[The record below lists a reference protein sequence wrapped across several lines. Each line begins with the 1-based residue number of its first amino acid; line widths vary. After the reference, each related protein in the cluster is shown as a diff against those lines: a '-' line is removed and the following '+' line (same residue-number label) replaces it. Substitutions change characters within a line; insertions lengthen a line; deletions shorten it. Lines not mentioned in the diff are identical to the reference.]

1 MPGMSTSSSKPR
13 RVSCEASRDAQI
25 RPSFV
30 DRTHARRLHAP
41 TVGSKAAI
49 FCRHRPCSTGLAVLP
64 GARGESVSAS
74 RFVLKPLPYASD
86 ALSPWISAETV
97 EFHYGKYHRQY
108 VDSLNAHLLAS
119 RAKAPSLEAL
129 VREASGDV
137 QRLASQVWNH
147 DFFWSGLRA
156 GGGGKPT
163 GTVLACL
170 DAAFG
175 GFSNFRRRLATAAN
189 SHFGSGWAWLVLDGA
204 HQIRVTTTRGAENPL
219 RWGMRP
225 LFAIDVWEHA
235 YYLDVQNERQRYV
248 EAVIDHLI
256 DWEFVLGNLDHAMR
270 PVVAVASGV
279 HRKPIAAAMVEGAGL
294 GAAGSRSSQHAASM
308 QPIGSSTTIE
318 GER

>member
-1 MPGMSTSSSKPR
+1 
-13 RVSCEASRDAQI
+13 
-25 RPSFV
+25 
-30 DRTHARRLHAP
+30 
-41 TVGSKAAI
+41 
-49 FCRHRPCSTGLAVLP
+49 
-64 GARGESVSAS
+64 
-74 RFVLKPLPYASD
+74 VLKPLPYASD
-86 ALSPWISAETV
+86 ALSPWISSETV
-97 EFHYGKYHRQY
+97 ESHYGKHHRGY
-108 VDSLNAHLLAS
+108 VDSLNERLEDS
-119 RAKAPSLEAL
+119 RAPTPALETL

-137 QRLASQVWNH
+137 CRLASQVWNH
-147 DFFWSGLRA
+147 DFFWSGLCA

-175 GFSNFRRRLATAAN
+175 GFANFRRRPAMAAS

-204 HQIRVTTTRGAENPL
+204 DQLRVTTTHGTENPL

-270 PVVAVASGV
+270 PAVAVARGL
-279 HRKPIAAAMVEGAGL
+279 HRKPVPAAIGGGPCL
-294 GAAGSRSSQHAASM
+294 GTARPRPSQRAAPM
-308 QPIGSSTTIE
+308 QPVGSGATV
-318 GER
+318 ERGRR